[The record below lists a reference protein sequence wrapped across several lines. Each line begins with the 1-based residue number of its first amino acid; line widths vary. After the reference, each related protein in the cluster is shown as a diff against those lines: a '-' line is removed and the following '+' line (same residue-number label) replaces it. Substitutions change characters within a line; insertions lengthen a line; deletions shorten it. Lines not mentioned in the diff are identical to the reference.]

1 MTRVL
6 RSKFFGGGPV
16 TAAVRSR
23 QVSHMVLNVIVE
35 AEPSSAAK
43 GPFQCHISAD
53 GVTLTQRNKQIA
65 IPIGVD
71 ARYAGK
77 NQVDV
82 TLPDCRLKMHV
93 SKFGSYQNRLARD
106 IAAFL
111 SGGGD
116 PPVKTNYSL
125 PWYFFVVSALPLGIP
140 ILTLGGALPAMIG
153 CGLAGGCCRIVQK
166 EEWSTPIRLFAAG
179 ALVVLGYLGLFALLL
194 IAAASNG

>member
-1 MTRVL
+1 M
-6 RSKFFGGGPV
+6 
-16 TAAVRSR
+16 
-23 QVSHMVLNVIVE
+23 LNVVVE
-35 AEPSSAAK
+35 AEPSNAAK
-43 GPFQCHISAD
+43 GPFLCHFSAD
-53 GVTLTQRNKQIA
+53 EVTLKQRNTQIA

-71 ARYAGK
+71 ASYAGK

-116 PPVKTNYSL
+116 PPVATNYSL

-140 ILTLGGALPAMIG
+140 ILTLGGAFPAMIG
-153 CGLAGGCCRIVQK
+153 CGLAGGCFRIVQK

-179 ALVVLGYLGLFALLL
+179 ALVVLGYLGLFALLV
-194 IAAASNG
+194 IAAVSNG